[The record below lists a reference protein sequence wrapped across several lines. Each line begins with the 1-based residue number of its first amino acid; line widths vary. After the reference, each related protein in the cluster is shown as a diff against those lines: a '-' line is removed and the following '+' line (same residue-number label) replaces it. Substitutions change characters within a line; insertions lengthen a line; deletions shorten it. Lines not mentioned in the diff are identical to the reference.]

1 MNNKLY
7 ISGRITGI
15 KYPTAVRN
23 FAHAQRYWERKG
35 YKVVNPINLCK
46 QGWNWYICMAICLYH
61 LLWCKYV
68 YMLPNYKRSRGA
80 MIEYKVAKKLGK
92 IIYKNGNR

>member
-1 MNNKLY
+1 MMNNKLY

-23 FAHAQRYWERKG
+23 FAKAQEYWERKG

-46 QGWNWYICMAICLYH
+46 QGWNWYICRQYVCITSCGANMFICSLTT
-61 LLWCKYV
+61 
-68 YMLPNYKRSRGA
+68 S
-80 MIEYKVAKKLGK
+80 VAEEQ
-92 IIYKNGNR
+92 